1 MDTLLGLVVAAVV
14 VFLVIIAMARRFK
27 RCPSDRILVVY
38 GKIGKAGRQGMS
50 AKCYHGGA
58 TFIVPLLQ
66 DYAFLDLH
74 PLAIDIKLEGA
85 LSMQN
90 IRVNTPSTFTVGIST
105 EPGVMENAAERLLG
119 MDMKQVAELA
129 RDIIFGQ
136 MRVVLATMPIEE
148 INADRDK
155 LIENISQGVEVELK
169 KVGLRL
175 INVNIQDITDESG
188 YIDALGKEAAAR
200 AINEAKV
207 QVAEKERDGAI
218 GSANAERDRRV
229 QVANAGATA
238 VEGENTAAIKVAQSN
253 AKRREQ
259 EAEAERVA
267 GAAEKVKSAQA
278 LEEAYRAEEIS
289 ERQRA
294 KREEA
299 TQSANV
305 IVPAEIK
312 KREIETLAEAEAERV
327 RRTRQGE
334 ADGLRAVME
343 AEAAGLQAILSKKA
357 EGFERVVGAARGLP
371 ELAALLLVTEQL
383 PKLVEEQVKAISNLK
398 IDSVTVW
405 EGGRNGGEG
414 KTATADFLSG
424 LVGSLPPLHE
434 LTRNVG
440 IELPEYL
447 GRMQRRE
454 GGGGGR
460 PEPEGG
466 GAPRGGGAGGAG
478 APPAAGS
485 GSAGRGGAGGAP
497 TAGSGA
503 AGRGSSGRSARAS
516 GEGAGDRSAGADHD
530 DEDEP
535 EPAPAADARAK
546 AQEAAAAAGPPAR
559 AEVPP
564 GSEPERGRRAEAL
577 APARRAAPAPT
588 PAAPSA
594 PGEPI
599 VFGAPAWLQGI
610 VRAAAE
616 KVPESARSRVRALL
630 ATHPEILRQLDAN
643 QDGRLQKEEIEAAID
658 AVFQWADR
666 ARSGD
671 RTPAWYYARE
681 GKAAGPATWDRI
693 KLLAAEQPGLPV
705 NLDRAPF
712 WLPFDAVA
720 DAFEGLKKSAARK
733 N

>member
-1 MDTLLGLVVAAVV
+1 MDTLLGLIVAAVV
-14 VFLVIIAMARRFK
+14 VFLVIIAMARRYK

-38 GKIGKAGRQGMS
+38 GKIGKAGREGMS

-129 RDIIFGQ
+129 RDLIFGQ

-155 LIENISQGVEVELK
+155 LIENISSGVEVELK

-175 INVNIQDITDESG
+175 LNVNIQDITDESG

-218 GSANAERDRRV
+218 GSANADRDQRV

-259 EAEAERVA
+259 EAEAERLA
-267 GAAEKVKSAQA
+267 AAAEKVKSAQA
-278 LEEAYRAEEIS
+278 LEEAYRAEELS

-305 IVPAEIK
+305 LVPAEIK
-312 KREIETLAEAEAERV
+312 KRQVETLAEAEAERV
-327 RRTRQGE
+327 RRTKQGE

-357 EGFERVVGAARGLP
+357 DGFERVVAAARGLP

-398 IDSVTVW
+398 IDHVTVW
-405 EGGRNGGEG
+405 ENGRNSDG

-424 LVGSLPPLHE
+424 LIGSLPPLHE
-434 LTRNVG
+434 LTKSVG

-447 GRMQRRE
+447 GRMKRRE
-454 GGGGGR
+454 GSGGGQ
-460 PEPEGG
+460 PEGG
-466 GAPRGGGAGGAG
+466 GTPRGGSSGGSG
-478 APPAAGS
+478 TPPA
-485 GSAGRGGAGGAP
+485 GSAGRGGAAGGAP
-497 TAGSGA
+497 PAGSGA
-503 AGRGSSGRSARAS
+503 AGGGPAAGSSGAGARAA
-516 GEGAGDRSAGADHD
+516 GEGYGGAGAEAGSD
-530 DEDEP
+530 DEP
-535 EPAPAADARAK
+535 SPAGRAEMT
-546 AQEAAAAAGPPAR
+546 EAAAAAGTDRPDRPEIPRGAAKTAQSPASAAPPPSAD
-559 AEVPP
+559 EPVVY
-564 GSEPERGRRAEAL
+564 GSPAWLRGVAL
-577 APARRAAPAPT
+577 AGMSKVPEPARR
-588 PAAPSA
+588 
-594 PGEPI
+594 
-599 VFGAPAWLQGI
+599 
-610 VRAAAE
+610 
-616 KVPESARSRVRALL
+616 RVRELL
-630 ATHPEILRQLDAN
+630 ASHPEILRQLDTN
-643 QDGRLQKEEIEAAID
+643 QDGRLQQEEIEAAID
-658 AVFQWADR
+658 TVFQWAER
-666 ARSGD
+666 IRSGD
-671 RTPAWYYARE
+671 RTPAWYYAHE

-693 KLLAAEQPGLPV
+693 RHLAAKRPELPV

-712 WLPFDAVA
+712 WLPFDAVSNA
-720 DAFEGLKKSAARK
+720 YEGLRKSAARK